1 MSSFFLYGSQLS
13 HDTAQPIKSFS
24 TGKTAY
30 WVDVMQNRK
39 LRVEGV
45 YLKNFLVLYYY

>member
-39 LRVEGV
+39 QSRRGKAEMI
-45 YLKNFLVLYYY
+45 YM